1 MYEIRDGKV
10 VKISEIIT
18 EVTSESVLSEID
30 SVKAVISDLEQTLKS
45 LKKDFEIIISLES
58 KIKK

>member
-1 MYEIRDGKV
+1 MYKIRDGKV